1 MTHLDPALRRPGAAH
16 GSRRL
21 ALPTLVALLTA
32 VVLAT
37 RGPAAV
43 EDEAADDMLT
53 ATSERMIAYVL
64 TPEHGPRFRL
74 PGGPELVRVTAH
86 LVLPSGQTYVPTRR
100 YAFGIEATLR
110 APDGEVLW
118 RRHLSD
124 RTDQTKA
131 GYSEGGWI
139 YEAAFAAD
147 HRYELSDSAGL
158 ELSLPSCPPSSTL
171 ELRLSEET
179 GILGSDGNKIAVPF
193 NNPSAL
199 VRVHRRVD
207 LGLAGESLRRS
218 ATQAALGK
226 ARLAA
231 STFLPWHALREA
243 HRAHAEAEAWERMPA
258 EGRAGIDYRGESIYV
273 AAGPPPAPPPPEP
286 PALAIAPGQAA
297 VVHLLGP
304 GTATVRTRGTATV
317 STDMPQ
323 EIAVRTRWLGPFPAG
338 PDPAPPAP
346 PVSLL
351 SIPITDAWQEQAVP
365 LTAGWTAIELS
376 TAVGAAD
383 VQVVASDGARHP
395 TTEEVG
401 LEAARESTFAALRL
415 PAETERS
422 GCANA
427 RLTYRAACTLAA
439 PPPPPSALIPV
450 DLRTLP
456 LYRIGPDVAPL
467 SFNLTG
473 PKDIYTRTLRFDVR
487 SFGVVAP
494 VRLGLEFLDARGR
507 VIAAEELL
515 AEPTGLSLFERVRP
529 PSSFFAES
537 AGGGDEDDAQVPS
550 LLPALGL
557 ALAERPVSEPVSLRL
572 LAPPEA
578 VRLQLTG
585 GSQALLDV
593 RTVLPPPA
601 DEVGGSPWVWPYDQ
615 VVVDDE
621 RWRYAPRRR
630 DRWFPLRAEDH
641 ALRRAAGQVMPLQAQ
656 IRREYEPPRPTTE
669 GPWITAH
676 PRGGVQRLDI
686 LELVPPARR
695 DEAIANWGAG
705 DVSVLRPGV
714 VEKIDLRRGFAR
726 PTRMRYHAIGAGVRA
741 LGQDIF
747 LRINDVD
754 DDWLITA
761 RAESRRIARPKGGLV
776 SLLWNSEP
784 EPVRILVNRP
794 TLSGAPIYTARQIY
808 RLADNSLT
816 VDVPKRAGVVEA
828 LHVVV
833 YWLEAPPTTATSLRV
848 AIDGGAPKRH
858 SARGVN
864 VSQAELSVALIPDS
878 GAELL
883 RTDRDTPV
891 RAQRTTFTIR
901 LGDDLSPGR
910 HSVTFTRDSGAPV
923 WLRLFREAP
932 KSPGAAT
939 DLELGHDD

>member
-1 MTHLDPALRRPGAAH
+1 MLPASDTQWRRGATQA
-16 GSRRL
+16 SRRF
-21 ALPTLVALLTA
+21 ALPTLVAILAA
-32 VVLAT
+32 VLLAT

-74 PGGPELVRVTAH
+74 PGGPELLRVSAH
-86 LVLPSGQTYVPTRR
+86 LVLPSGQTYVASRR

-158 ELSLPSCPPSSTL
+158 ELALPSCPPGSTI

-179 GILGSDGNKIAVPF
+179 GILGPDGNKIVVPF

-258 EGRAGIDYRGESIYV
+258 EGRAGVDYRGESVYV
-273 AAGPPPAPPPPEP
+273 AAGPPPAPPPPEA
-286 PALAIAPGQAA
+286 PALAIAPGQSAL
-297 VVHLLGP
+297 VHLLGP
-304 GTATVRTRGTATV
+304 GVATVRTRGTATV

-338 PDPAPPAP
+338 PEPPPAAP

-351 SIPITDAWQEQAVP
+351 SIPITDAWQEQAIP
-365 LTAGWTAIELS
+365 LTAGWTTLELS

-383 VQVVASDGARHP
+383 VQVVATDGARHP
-395 TTEEVG
+395 TAD
-401 LEAARESTFAALRL
+401 EAGFETARESTFAALRL

-422 GCANA
+422 GCAGA
-427 RLTYRAACTLAA
+427 RLTHRAACTLTT

-456 LYRIGPDVAPL
+456 LYRIGPDIAPL
-467 SFNLTG
+467 AFNLTG

-487 SFGVVAP
+487 SFGAVTP
-494 VRLGLEFLDARGR
+494 VRLGLEFLDARGQ
-507 VIAAEELL
+507 VIAGEELM
-515 AEPTGLSLFERVRP
+515 AEPLNLSQFERVRQ

-537 AGGGDEDDAQVPS
+537 AGGGDEEDGQPPS

-557 ALAERPVSEPVSLRL
+557 ALAERPVSEPVALRL
-572 LAPPEA
+572 IAPPEA
-578 VRLQLTG
+578 VRLQIAG
-585 GSQALLDV
+585 DASALLDV

-615 VVVDDE
+615 VVIDDE

-669 GPWITAH
+669 GPWVTTK
-676 PRGGVQRLDI
+676 PRGGAQRLDI
-686 LELVPPARR
+686 LELVPPSRR
-695 DEAIANWGAG
+695 AEVIASWGPG
-705 DVSVLRPGV
+705 DVSVLRPNTL
-714 VEKIDLRRGFAR
+714 ERIDLRHGYAR
-726 PTRMRYHAIGAGVRA
+726 PTRMRYHAIGGGVRA
-741 LGQDIF
+741 LGQNIDMQ
-747 LRINDVD
+747 INDTD
-754 DDWLITA
+754 SDWLITA
-761 RAESRRIARPKGGLV
+761 RAETRRLKRPKGGLL
-776 SLLWNSEP
+776 SLIWSSGP
-784 EPVRILVNRP
+784 ESVRIIVNRP

-808 RLADNSLT
+808 RLADGPLT
-816 VDVPKRAGVVEA
+816 VDVPKRAGAVEA

-833 YWLEAPPTTATSLRV
+833 YWLEGAPTTATSLKI

-864 VSQAELSVALIPDS
+864 ISQAEHSVVLIPDS
-878 GAELL
+878 SAELL

-901 LGDDLSPGR
+901 LGDDLAPGR
-910 HSVTFTRDSGAPV
+910 HSVTFHRESGSPV

-932 KSPGAAT
+932 KSRSAGR
-939 DLELGHDD
+939 DLELSHDD